1 MIVTCC
7 IFIKPAYF
15 KTTSSIHGFVF
26 QLQCR
31 KPIALRITF
40 LWKEA
45 WRMMSHINHCITM
58 SMKIY
63 RFVILFLNISIL
75 LLLKQGRPMN
85 NNITKNQF
93 WRKKIKNDDK
103 VFFPHQLSMFT
114 FFNVFFCDN
123 TTNWFFNVQSNIL
136 KRRIVG

>member
-1 MIVTCC
+1 
-7 IFIKPAYF
+7 
-15 KTTSSIHGFVF
+15 
-26 QLQCR
+26 
-31 KPIALRITF
+31 
-40 LWKEA
+40 
-45 WRMMSHINHCITM
+45 MSHINHCITM

-93 WRKKIKNDDK
+93 WKKKSIMMIR
-103 VFFPHQLSMFT
+103 FFFLTNYQLLT
-114 FFNVFFCDN
+114 LINVFFCDN

-136 KRRIVG
+136 KRRTVGEQTVFASLQVTKIKMAYKLCVHSYDLSYSCWNYI